1 MVCRRREASAKVR
14 AGASPLGFLYDAR
27 SWGNY
32 ETAEN
37 HRTSEH
43 AVWAIV
49 GISAVVLAIC
59 LAPTEEDPR
68 NHVGGIHTGG
78 YCAPAATV
86 PCAVTAE
93 RAYFDRMERTL
104 LVPPKG
110 KRFCKW

>member
-14 AGASPLGFLYDAR
+14 AGAPPLGFLYDAR

-37 HRTSEH
+37 RRTSEH

-49 GISAVVLAIC
+49 GINAEVLAIC
-59 LAPTEEDPR
+59 LAPAEEDPR

-78 YCAPAATV
+78 YCAPRGYGSMCCNRRTGLLRPDGTNTV
-86 PCAVTAE
+86 SSS
-93 RAYFDRMERTL
+93 
-104 LVPPKG
+104 
-110 KRFCKW
+110 

>member
-1 MVCRRREASAKVR
+1 MVCRRREGSAKVR

-43 AVWAIV
+43 AVLAIV

-59 LAPTEEDPR
+59 LAPTEKDPR
-68 NHVGGIHTGG
+68 NHVGGIH
-78 YCAPAATV
+78 PASDCDPHAYG
-86 PCAVTAE
+86 PMCCNAE

-104 LVPPKG
+104 LVPPKW